1 MLNTD
6 LKEFINNHLNK
17 NINDIAFKKNPFPEY
32 DWSWILNQIQAKK
45 KAESKLPTWFNNKN
59 VIFPNVLSVEQT
71 SSETLAQFKA
81 SLFNGNSFIDLTSG
95 FGVDDYYFAKNF
107 KHVYYCEIQE
117 DLVTIAKHNFN
128 ELNATNIQT
137 FWGDSIEYL
146 KNLNQ
151 NFDLIYLDPARRDN
165 NKSKVFLLKDCT
177 PNVVELQ
184 NFLFEKTNTVLIKV
198 APLLDISSI
207 LNELKNVKSIYA
219 VALQN
224 EVKELLIVLEKDFNN
239 ETELTAVN
247 ILNNGKIYQDT
258 FLLHDEAE
266 AEFSQPLKFIYEP
279 FSSYLKL
286 GNYNAIGNKFGLKK
300 LHKHTHLYTANQL
313 IDFPG
318 RCFLIEQIIPYNKK
332 ELKFLENSKCNITTR
347 NFPLKVEEIRKKH
360 KIKDGGENYAFFSTD
375 LNNDKIVIL
384 CKKIT
389 T

>member
-6 LKEFINNHLNK
+6 LQNFINNHLNK
-17 NINDIAFKKNPFPEY
+17 NIKEIAFKKNPFPEY
-32 DWSWILNQIQAKK
+32 EWSWILNQIQAKK
-45 KAESKLPTWFNNKN
+45 KAENKLPTWFANKN
-59 VIFPNVLSVEQT
+59 VIFPSVLSVEQT

-81 SLFNGNSFIDLTSG
+81 TLFSGDSFIDLTSG
-95 FGVDDYYFAKNF
+95 FGVDDFYFAKKF
-107 KHVYYCEIQE
+107 KQVFYCEIQD
-117 DLVTIAKHNFN
+117 DLAIIAKHNFN
-128 ELNATNIQT
+128 ELSVTNIQT
-137 FWGDSIEYL
+137 FSGDSIEYL

-151 NFDLIYLDPARRDN
+151 NFDLIYLDPARRDDQ
-165 NKSKVFLLKDCT
+165 KSKVFLLKDCT

-184 NFLFEKTNTVLIKV
+184 DFLFEKTNTVLIKI

-207 LNELKNVKSIYA
+207 LNELKNVKTIYA
-219 VALQN
+219 IALHN
-224 EVKELLIVLEKDFNN
+224 EVKELLIVLEKDFRN

-258 FLLHDEAE
+258 FPLNDVKDFNL
-266 AEFSQPLKFIYEP
+266 SLPLKYLYEP

-286 GNYNAIGNKFGLKK
+286 GNYNTIGNKFDLAK
-300 LHKHTHLYTANQL
+300 LHKHTHLYTSNQL

-318 RCFLIEQIIPYNKK
+318 RCFKIEQIITYNKK
-332 ELKFLENSKCNITTR
+332 ELKLLENTKCNITTR

-360 KIKDGGENYAFFSTD
+360 KIKDGGECYAFFTTN
-375 LNNDKIVIL
+375 LNEDKIVIL